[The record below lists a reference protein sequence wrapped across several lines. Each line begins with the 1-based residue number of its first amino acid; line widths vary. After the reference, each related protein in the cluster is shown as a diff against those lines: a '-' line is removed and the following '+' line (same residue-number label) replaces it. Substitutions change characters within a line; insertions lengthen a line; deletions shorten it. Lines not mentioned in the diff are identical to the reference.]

1 MSSSIIPVFH
11 YTTFMF
17 LRYFVTNILA
27 LFHHLLEITLFN
39 NSALFHAFI
48 GLRCVMI
55 RAVDVL
61 DLFGI
66 HSWQVE
72 LSKDQIMYSDFL
84 LDNAI
89 EICENKAIRKINH
102 QVQKDMLHHR
112 QPGCEFQGKC
122 SEMVLRKW
130 ADLRRSAGWM
140 NFSTDCRCRSTARE
154 PGGTDMPGNTD
165 TEAIRQAY
173 IRMYDGMISKDE
185 KILNEVL
192 DASFV
197 LVHMT
202 GMRQPKQ
209 AFIKAVLNGMLNYF
223 SAEHENMPVEIIGD
237 TAVLT
242 GQSYVAAA
250 VFGGGRSNWHL
261 Q

>member
-1 MSSSIIPVFH
+1 MSN
-11 YTTFMF
+11 M
-17 LRYFVTNILA
+17 R
-27 LFHHLLEITLFN
+27 TL
-39 NSALFHAFI
+39 
-48 GLRCVMI
+48 
-55 RAVDVL
+55 
-61 DLFGI
+61 
-66 HSWQVE
+66 
-72 LSKDQIMYSDFL
+72 
-84 LDNAI
+84 
-89 EICENKAIRKINH
+89 
-102 QVQKDMLHHR
+102 
-112 QPGCEFQGKC
+112 
-122 SEMVLRKW
+122 
-130 ADLRRSAGWM
+130 
-140 NFSTDCRCRSTARE
+140 
-154 PGGTDMPGNTD
+154 GNTD

-209 AFIKAVLNGMLNYF
+209 AFIKAVLNGTLNYF